1 MTVRDQPEP
10 VLNVTDGA
18 LARIRGY
25 RAEGDAM
32 WLEVTGTS
40 EGEYLYSIYL
50 AAGDSAGPDAARERH
65 GDLDVVVPAGSVP
78 HVRGATL
85 DWADGDGD
93 GGLVVLN
100 DRVPCTAPPPTRAAA
115 NGGGERGGSVSERVA
130 RVLEEQVNP
139 AIAGHG
145 GRAELVAVEG
155 DTARLRLDG
164 GCQGCGLASMTL
176 TQGIETA
183 IVAAVPEIS
192 RVSDVT
198 DHAAGAN
205 PWHDPAAVAAGAGR
219 SAVEPS

>member
-1 MTVRDQPEP
+1 MAAPEQPEP
-10 VLNVTDGA
+10 ILSVTDGA
-18 LARIRGY
+18 LARVRGY
-25 RAEGDAM
+25 RAEGEAM

-40 EGEYLYSIYL
+40 EDGYLYGLYL
-50 AAGDSAGPDAARERH
+50 ADADTAGPGDARERH
-65 GDLDVVVPAGSVP
+65 GDLDVVVPARSVP
-78 HVRGATL
+78 RVRGATV
-85 DWADGDGD
+85 DWAGGDRD

-100 DRVPCTAPPPTRAAA
+100 HNAPCAAPPPARAAA
-115 NGGGERGGSVSERVA
+115 DATGELGGSVSERVT

-155 DTARLRLDG
+155 RTARLRLDG

-183 IVAAVPEIS
+183 ITAAVPEIS

-198 DHAAGAN
+198 DHAAGVN
-205 PWHDPAAVAAGAGR
+205 PWHDPDAAAGEAKR
-219 SAVEPS
+219 PRASAS